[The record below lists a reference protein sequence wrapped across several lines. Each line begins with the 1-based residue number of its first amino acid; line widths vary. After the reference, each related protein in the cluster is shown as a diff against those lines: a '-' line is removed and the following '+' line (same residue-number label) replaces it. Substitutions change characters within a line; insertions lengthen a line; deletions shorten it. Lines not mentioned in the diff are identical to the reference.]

1 LSFRNAENINE
12 KMRERIIMESE
23 ATSLC
28 VSDDEN
34 LIGISFKN
42 GTVEIRRIERS
53 ILIEDKVLVRM
64 TVGNERPVTD
74 LKIFEGGCGACL
86 ASICGNTLQVES
98 IFNQGEKPVYYGEYP
113 DELIQVIWHKE

>member
-1 LSFRNAENINE
+1 MSFRNAENINE
-12 KMRERIIMESE
+12 KMRERIIMKSE

-64 TVGNERPVTD
+64 TVEN
-74 LKIFEGGCGACL
+74 
-86 ASICGNTLQVES
+86 
-98 IFNQGEKPVYYGEYP
+98 
-113 DELIQVIWHKE
+113 